1 MLSLF
6 VRSVVDGAFIVALRA
21 SLFSL
26 CIRIFTNCCFWR
38 RTHEQVER
46 EYAGLGWPVWAVA
59 FIPT

>member
-21 SLFSL
+21 PLYSLYA
-26 CIRIFTNCCFWR
+26 RIFTNCCFWR

-46 EYAGLGWPVWAVA
+46 EYAGLGWPVWTVA